1 MQKKLYGCTLCKLIF
16 KRQKLKVFLAK
27 AIDTLYGQYT
37 DFFCTF
43 LPFNSVSTKLCHV
56 TCYIGDKKYP
66 YIVGIGFTLNLHSV
80 VANQSKAVKDQIKIR

>member
-1 MQKKLYGCTLCKLIF
+1 MHDHRPGSAEMFANVTYISLNMVC
-16 KRQKLKVFLAK
+16 
-27 AIDTLYGQYT
+27 GQW
-37 DFFCTF
+37 DIFCTF

-56 TCYIGDKKYP
+56 TCYNGDKKYP